1 MTFRLSFR
9 AYNGMTF
16 PLGDGLSE
24 LEGRDDAAKY
34 LTDALEDHCE
44 VSVLDKGKRWEIQT
58 QSNVQ
63 GICITDKDGIL
74 ELEAEPEPEYDEDE
88 DWWDDAA

>member
-1 MTFRLSFR
+1 MTHTLNFR

-34 LTDALEDHCE
+34 LREARADECE
-44 VSVLDKGKRWEIQT
+44 VATLDAGRRWEIQT

-63 GICITDKDGIL
+63 GLAVTDKDGIL